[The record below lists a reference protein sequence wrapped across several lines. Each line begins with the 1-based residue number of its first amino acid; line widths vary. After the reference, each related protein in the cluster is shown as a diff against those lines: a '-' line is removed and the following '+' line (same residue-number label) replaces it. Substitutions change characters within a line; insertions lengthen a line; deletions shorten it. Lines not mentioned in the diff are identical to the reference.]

1 MNNRIYFV
9 LDTFIG
15 FCFGLMNIKA
25 RHSSKPLTVV
35 RNISPMLRTFLTISI
50 FTILTVS
57 YGQDLRN
64 STGKTFI
71 GKRLEYLKFL
81 NDTAL
86 YSSINAYT
94 DTAQFYVQNDILFIK
109 QRYLQTDQTGTKRI
123 DRLYSYDI
131 VMVKGD
137 TLQLKNN
144 YNSYNRQDTFLFVNI
159 ERLSENT
166 TNFKFL
172 RLDYSSPWS
181 GTRQITVDSLGRVTF
196 IDNPIMYSINSPG
209 ADKNAKPKNIK
220 GQLTN
225 DEFNNFKSLLS
236 KTLPSR
242 LPLKRGC
249 PMDGA
254 TSNFEIIIGKSKIIS
269 SGCNLS
275 WTHAFL
281 LNYLYDIDGNKGLIK
296 SKK

>member
-1 MNNRIYFV
+1 
-9 LDTFIG
+9 
-15 FCFGLMNIKA
+15 
-25 RHSSKPLTVV
+25 
-35 RNISPMLRTFLTISI
+35 MLRTFLTISI

-64 STGKTFI
+64 SIGKTFV

-81 NDTAL
+81 NDTL
-86 YSSINAYT
+86 LHSSISSYT
-94 DTAQFYVQNDILFIK
+94 DTAQFYVRNDTLFIK
-109 QRYLQTDQTGTKRI
+109 QRYLQTDQTGTKWI

-131 VMVKGD
+131 VRVTGD

-144 YNSYNRQDTFLFVNI
+144 YNAYNRRDTFLFVDI
-159 ERLSENT
+159 ETLKENT

-181 GTRQITVDSLGRVTF
+181 GTRQITIDSFGRVTF
-196 IDNPIMYSINSPG
+196 MDNPIMYSINNPG
-209 ADKNAKPKNIK
+209 AYKNANPRNFK
-220 GQLTN
+220 GQLTKG
-225 DEFNNFKSLLS
+225 EFDNFKNLLS
-236 KTLPSR
+236 KSLPSR

-254 TSNFEIIIGKSKIIS
+254 TSNFEIIIGTNKIKS

-281 LNYLYDIDGNKGLIK
+281 LNYLFDIDHNKGL
-296 SKK
+296 KKAK